1 MRVKSFLVASCSLQ
15 ILALSYIASFDWAPG
30 LIKCSQVFWFCL
42 NIDRWRQI
50 MIYFRRAECQF
61 PDSRHPQDGSV
72 GQKSFH
78 RFLAKI
84 FVHRASAAP
93 ADDGWPSRCI
103 AHISGDQRRL
113 QYCLPRDSWGEKQR
127 EQATEPCLMW
137 RRRIQVNTPIM
148 IYLILSIM
156 FCTLSK
162 CRDNAPNNA
171 IVQAGA
177 PRVTT
182 PRYTSSPPSR
192 CSWTSSWLN

>member
-1 MRVKSFLVASCSLQ
+1 
-15 ILALSYIASFDWAPG
+15 
-30 LIKCSQVFWFCL
+30 
-42 NIDRWRQI
+42 

-78 RFLAKI
+78 RFLAEI
-84 FVHRASAAP
+84 FVHRASAAS
-93 ADDGWPSRCI
+93 ADDGWPPSWCI
-103 AHISGDQRRL
+103 AHVSGDQCRL

>member
-1 MRVKSFLVASCSLQ
+1 
-15 ILALSYIASFDWAPG
+15 
-30 LIKCSQVFWFCL
+30 
-42 NIDRWRQI
+42 

-61 PDSRHPQDGSV
+61 PDSCYPKDGSV

-78 RFLAKI
+78 RFLAEI

-103 AHISGDQRRL
+103 AQISGDQRRL

-171 IVQAGA
+171 IVQAGPPGWPHLATPPARPHAAAGQA
-177 PRVTT
+177 PGLIK
-182 PRYTSSPPSR
+182 
-192 CSWTSSWLN
+192 CSLQHHFMLWWLLFACEM

>member
-1 MRVKSFLVASCSLQ
+1 
-15 ILALSYIASFDWAPG
+15 
-30 LIKCSQVFWFCL
+30 
-42 NIDRWRQI
+42 

-84 FVHRASAAP
+84 FVHRASTAP
-93 ADDGWPSRCI
+93 ADNGWPSRCI

-156 FCTLSK
+156 FCTFLNVEIMHPIMLSFRLGPPPTPTPTPPARPHTAARQVQPAAPVHSCSDGYYLPVK
-162 CRDNAPNNA
+162 CK
-171 IVQAGA
+171 
-177 PRVTT
+177 
-182 PRYTSSPPSR
+182 
-192 CSWTSSWLN
+192 